1 MTSVR
6 QNRSVLTGVTEWV
19 YWLVTIDVLLV
30 VACSPTI
37 LAWTLLTAEPSSVL
51 LLVVATLP
59 VVPAVSAALY
69 AWRRRSEDPDLVP
82 ASRFLRGY
90 RLNLLDSLKVGVPA
104 VLVLGILSANV
115 TFGAQLG
122 TASFNAAF
130 LVLGALVLVVLVRA
144 LTIVSNFSFRLVDV
158 LRLSVFT
165 LLTKPLSTLA
175 LLSLGVLTLGLVQFI
190 GSFMLLLAGSL
201 LTVALWHSEKP
212 VARLLRERF
221 VSPDEEP
228 VPAPAG

>member
-130 LVLGALVLVVLVRA
+130 L
-144 LTIVSNFSFRLVDV
+144 
-158 LRLSVFT
+158 
-165 LLTKPLSTLA
+165 
-175 LLSLGVLTLGLVQFI
+175 
-190 GSFMLLLAGSL
+190 
-201 LTVALWHSEKP
+201 
-212 VARLLRERF
+212 
-221 VSPDEEP
+221 
-228 VPAPAG
+228 